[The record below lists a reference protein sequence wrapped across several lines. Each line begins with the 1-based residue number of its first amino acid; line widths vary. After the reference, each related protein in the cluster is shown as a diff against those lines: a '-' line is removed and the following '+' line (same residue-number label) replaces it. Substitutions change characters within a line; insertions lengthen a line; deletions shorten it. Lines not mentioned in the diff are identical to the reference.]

1 MGMKKKSLFCLILGL
16 FLLAPLSVFGASF
29 DTVVVFGDSLSD
41 NGNVYQQ
48 SSNTIPDP
56 EKYYQGRYSNGP
68 VWVEYLTGEEMLD
81 CALVDNA
88 YAGAETSGVDPV
100 PGLVQQVGLYVGSA
114 TLPDN
119 ALFVI
124 WIGAN
129 DFLGNPPA
137 DPATSVSNIA
147 GALDALATFGVENIL
162 ILNLPD
168 LGSTPRMLG
177 TAGAAS
183 ATAIT
188 QAFNAALASAV
199 DAFEAANPDIMV
211 YELDIYTFLADIS
224 GNLAE
229 YGFTNATEVSP
240 NYAVADEFDNSA
252 GYVFWDEI
260 HPTTEAHEEIA
271 NQAYLLLPAEAEN
284 DDDNNGLGCFIRS
297 VFSYN

>member
-1 MGMKKKSLFCLILGL
+1 
-16 FLLAPLSVFGASF
+16 
-29 DTVVVFGDSLSD
+29 
-41 NGNVYQQ
+41 
-48 SSNTIPDP
+48 
-56 EKYYQGRYSNGP
+56 
-68 VWVEYLTGEEMLD
+68 
-81 CALVDNA
+81 
-88 YAGAETSGVDPV
+88 
-100 PGLVQQVGLYVGSA
+100 
-114 TLPDN
+114 
-119 ALFVI
+119 
-124 WIGAN
+124 
-129 DFLGNPPA
+129 
-137 DPATSVSNIA
+137 
-147 GALDALATFGVENIL
+147 
-162 ILNLPD
+162 
-168 LGSTPRMLG
+168 MLG